1 MSREFSRTDR
11 VADAL
16 QKELAII
23 IRNEV
28 RDPRIGM
35 VSVNAVEVS
44 RDLSYAKVYV
54 TFVDNPKN
62 CEPSERVAV
71 LNKVS
76 GFLRTALGREVQ
88 MRIIPQIK
96 FVLTKPSIRRKRF
109 PISLRKRSSLTR
121 KSAKVP
127 TKTPRKVF
135 HWRVESRG
143 GRSMLSSY

>member
-16 QKELAII
+16 QKALAVIIQNEL
-23 IRNEV
+23 

-44 RDLSYAKVYV
+44 RDLAHAKVFV

-62 CEPSERVAV
+62 CPPDERVAI

-76 GFLRTALGREVQ
+76 GFLRSALGQDIQ
-88 MRIIPQIK
+88 MRTIPQLR
-96 FVLTKPSIRRKRF
+96 FVFDETIYKAQE
-109 PISLRKRSSLTR
+109 ISDLISKAR
-121 KSAKVP
+121 KSDEDK
-127 TKTPRKVF
+127 RKKSDEDF
-135 HWRVESRG
+135 
-143 GRSMLSSY
+143 

>member
-16 QKELAII
+16 QKALAVIIQNEL
-23 IRNEV
+23 

-44 RDLSYAKVYV
+44 RDLAHAKVFV

-62 CEPSERVAV
+62 CLPDERVAI

-76 GFLRTALGREVQ
+76 GFLRSALGQDIQ
-88 MRIIPQIK
+88 MRTIPQLR
-96 FVLTKPSIRRKRF
+96 FVFDETIYKAQE
-109 PISLRKRSSLTR
+109 ISDLISKAR
-121 KSAKVP
+121 KSDEDK
-127 TKTPRKVF
+127 RKKSDEDF
-135 HWRVESRG
+135 
-143 GRSMLSSY
+143 

>member
-16 QKELAII
+16 QKALAVIIQNEL
-23 IRNEV
+23 

-44 RDLSYAKVYV
+44 RDLAHAKVFV

-62 CEPSERVAV
+62 CPPDERVAI

-76 GFLRTALGREVQ
+76 GFLRSALGKDIQ
-88 MRIIPQIK
+88 MRTIPQLR
-96 FVLTKPSIRRKRF
+96 FVFDETIYKAQE
-109 PISLRKRSSLTR
+109 ISDLISKAR
-121 KSAKVP
+121 KSDEDK
-127 TKTPRKVF
+127 RKKSDEDF
-135 HWRVESRG
+135 
-143 GRSMLSSY
+143 